1 MEIIQILT
9 NILRVAPDII
19 ILAFCIQYAQ
29 ARKTTDGILLTI
41 GSAIGCLVMI
51 FWTFI
56 YTYLY
61 DSNLFSDREMMFT
74 AIGFVGWTGQI
85 LFAIGLILLIRKAI
99 RNWKVK
105 TASTSFTNDPEAPLD
120 ADIR

>member
-29 ARKTTDGILLTI
+29 ASKTTDGILLTI

-61 DSNLFSDREMMFT
+61 DSNLFSDREITFT